1 MRGRGPGFG
10 RSRKCEGRGER
21 SRRKQ
26 QLGKKVGGGGGG
38 DVPCLLSS
46 ARPCQNP
53 GIVSLHVHEVSAIT
67 TLNES

>member
-1 MRGRGPGFG
+1 MVDHGSVRG
-10 RSRKCEGRGER
+10 GER
-21 SRRKQ
+21 G
-26 QLGKKVGGGGGG
+26 LGENNNLVKKWGGGGGG